1 MPDGISGS
9 APRTELLNVIR
20 RVRNRWRLKL
30 ALRGIV
36 IVVGGTLAALFLSAS
51 SLEALRF
58 SPAAIITFRLIAFLI
73 FGILAYIGLFRPL
86 QRRVTDSQVAM
97 YLEECDPTLQAA
109 ILSAIESSSA
119 LDNPTE
125 TGPSPRLVERLVEQA
140 IDRCRAIEDGMAIER
155 PKLRRQGATLAAV
168 VVIAALIL
176 AFGPAY
182 LRHGMSALL
191 IVARSANDASPYR
204 IDVEPGNAKIPR
216 GGDQTV
222 KAKLVGF
229 MSPEATVM
237 FRSDAGQPFERMPLT
252 PNAGS
257 EGPAA
262 FEGVLFNLE
271 KQTEYYVESNGVKSA
286 TFSVVVS
293 DLPTVDKLVLEY
305 HFPAYTGLQPRIV
318 EPGGDIAV
326 LKGTEI
332 HVKVTPT
339 MTTPAGRVLLEPE
352 ASAALTK
359 QDDGTF
365 VTKFAVN
372 EPGYYRVELD
382 GPAGEKVNASPRYTI
397 DVLSD
402 IAPSIAVS
410 KPGRDTQATAVE
422 EVFAEVR
429 ADDDFGVKNVQ
440 LLYAINGGPE
450 KTINLFG
457 GGKTLQEVTAS
468 HTLYLEE
475 LGLKPGDFVSY
486 YAKATD
492 NDGVAGGKT
501 TTSDIYFVQVRPFRT
516 DFKPAPSMAGGGG
529 GGGGAGQQVGQLSQQ
544 QRQIV
549 AATFN
554 VVRDRA
560 KMGNDKYRENNVF
573 LTLQQAKLREQVEEL
588 AEKMSSRL
596 DVVDPAFKTI
606 ADALPKAA
614 AEMKLAE
621 GELKGLKA
629 KEALTPEQKALK
641 LLQDAEQQYELQVQM
656 QRGGGGG
663 GGGGGQQ
670 NQMAQDLADLFE
682 LELDKL
688 ANQYEMQQR
697 ADMQSADQAGRR
709 HRREAEGARAP
720 AAAGNRASAPRDAE
734 RRRRRLER
742 PAAAARAGGRGIGA
756 SAAAA
761 HPRRAAAP
769 EPRRRVAAAPGSG
782 QPDASGGGQR
792 AERRGARAERARQD
806 PGSAAQAPAEPD
818 GPRRTRR
825 PGRAAESRGARRRT
839 EAGAV
844 RGGRPLR
851 SA

>member
-1 MPDGISGS
+1 M
-9 APRTELLNVIR
+9 
-20 RVRNRWRLKL
+20 
-30 ALRGIV
+30 
-36 IVVGGTLAALFLSAS
+36 
-51 SLEALRF
+51 
-58 SPAAIITFRLIAFLI
+58 
-73 FGILAYIGLFRPL
+73 
-86 QRRVTDSQVAM
+86 
-97 YLEECDPTLQAA
+97 
-109 ILSAIESSSA
+109 
-119 LDNPTE
+119 
-125 TGPSPRLVERLVEQA
+125 
-140 IDRCRAIEDGMAIER
+140 
-155 PKLRRQGATLAAV
+155 
-168 VVIAALIL
+168 VIAALIL

-429 ADDDFGVKNVQ
+429 ADDDFGVKKVQ
-440 LLYAINGGPE
+440 LLYSINGGPE

-457 GGKTLQEVTAS
+457 GAKTLQEVTAS

-709 HRREAEGARAP
+709 HGREAEGACAP
-720 AAAGNRASAPRDAE
+720 AAAGDRASAPRDAE

-756 SAAAA
+756 AAAAA
-761 HPRRAAAP
+761 HARAAEP
-769 EPRRRVAAAPGSG
+769 EPR
-782 QPDASGGGQR
+782 
-792 AERRGARAERARQD
+792 
-806 PGSAAQAPAEPD
+806 
-818 GPRRTRR
+818 
-825 PGRAAESRGARRRT
+825 
-839 EAGAV
+839 
-844 RGGRPLR
+844 
-851 SA
+851 